1 MAAVEPLAVARLVT
15 DAIERV
21 GARYSIGGSLAS
33 SFAGEPRSTLDID
46 IVVDLTEVHV
56 EPLLSVLADEF
67 YVNAEALIRAVE
79 NHGTV
84 NLIHVATT
92 VKVDLFVAGG
102 TPLDAELLRRR
113 RIVMAGK
120 PPSPVFVHTPE
131 DILLQKLRWFRM
143 GGEVSDRQW
152 RDVLGIVRV
161 QGQRLDAAYLEQGAK
176 TLGVLDLLSRALKS

>member
-1 MAAVEPLAVARLVT
+1 MAAAEPLAVARLVA

-33 SFAGEPRSTLDID
+33 SLAGEPRSTL
-46 IVVDLTEVHV
+46 VVDLTEVHV
-56 EPLLSVLADEF
+56 ASLLSVLAEEF

-79 NHGTV
+79 HHGTV

-113 RIVMAGK
+113 RMVMAGK

-161 QGQRLDAAYLEQGAK
+161 QGQRLDAAYLEQGAQA
-176 TLGVLDLLSRALKS
+176 LGVLDLLSRALKS